1 MSGSTPYITSDIKTG
16 DRLEASQIRGD
27 TQIFDAAFSTKLIN
41 MRRQVLQFRTGL
53 QMRQHKS
60 FLLGELNTKDNIR
73 QMFLE

>member
-16 DRLEASQIRGD
+16 DRLEASQITGD